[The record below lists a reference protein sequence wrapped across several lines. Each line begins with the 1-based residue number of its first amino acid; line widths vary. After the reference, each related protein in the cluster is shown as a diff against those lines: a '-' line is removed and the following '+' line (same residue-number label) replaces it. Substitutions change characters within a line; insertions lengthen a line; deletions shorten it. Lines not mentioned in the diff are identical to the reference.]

1 MASKRIGD
9 STVVFENPPFI
20 GSTASVVGPKEGKG
34 PLKGWFDLIID
45 DDMFG
50 EKTPEKAERRFLT
63 EAVGL
68 AMDKVS
74 LEYDA
79 INYFLAGDLLN
90 QIISANFTA
99 RQINVPFIGMYGAC
113 STSALSL
120 ATGSMLVDGGFADRV
135 ICATSSHYQCAE
147 RQYRYPIELN
157 IQRKLTSQYTVTG
170 AGASVVGNVGGFARV
185 THATIGRVID
195 LGITSADQMGPAMA
209 PAAADTLLR
218 HLKDTGRKPDYYDFI
233 MTGDLGKLGAEIFVE
248 LSSRN
253 GIALPDG
260 KYNDGGIMIFEGYK
274 TVGMGGSGCGC
285 SASVLYG
292 YIAKRMA
299 MKELKKV
306 LLLATGAL
314 LSPLTCLQGETIPC
328 TATAVALEI
337 A

>member
-1 MASKRIGD
+1 MASKRLGD
-9 STVVFENPPFI
+9 STVAFENPPFI
-20 GSTASVVGPKEGKG
+20 ESSASIVGPKEGKG
-34 PLKGWFDLIID
+34 PLNGWFDLVTD
-45 DDMFG
+45 DDMLG

-68 AMDKVS
+68 AMDKIS
-74 LEYDA
+74 LEYDS

-120 ATGSMLVDGGFADRV
+120 ATGCMLIDGGFADRV

-157 IQRKLTSQYTVTG
+157 IKRKLTSQYTVTA
-170 AGASVVGNVGGFARV
+170 AGASVVSNVSGFAKV

-209 PAAADTLLR
+209 PAAADTFLR
-218 HLKDTGRKPDYYDFI
+218 HFKDTGRKPDYYDFI
-233 MTGDLGKLGAEIFVE
+233 MTGDLGRLGSEIFIE

-253 GIALPDG
+253 GLAIPDN
-260 KYNDGGIMIFEGYK
+260 KYNDGGIMIFGDDK
-274 TVGMGGSGCGC
+274 STGMGGSGCGC
-285 SASVLYG
+285 SAAILYG
-292 YIAKRMA
+292 YIAKKMILREV
-299 MKELKKV
+299 KRV
-306 LLLATGAL
+306 LILATGAL

-328 TATAVALEI
+328 TATAVSLE
-337 A
+337 AV

>member
-20 GSTASVVGPKEGKG
+20 ESTASVVGPKEGKG

-113 STSALSL
+113 LLYTSDMKKCSEPRAVRNDLTILQSSNSQSTNMRSLVEKKALWS
-120 ATGSMLVDGGFADRV
+120 
-135 ICATSSHYQCAE
+135 I
-147 RQYRYPIELN
+147 I
-157 IQRKLTSQYTVTG
+157 
-170 AGASVVGNVGGFARV
+170 
-185 THATIGRVID
+185 
-195 LGITSADQMGPAMA
+195 
-209 PAAADTLLR
+209 
-218 HLKDTGRKPDYYDFI
+218 
-233 MTGDLGKLGAEIFVE
+233 
-248 LSSRN
+248 
-253 GIALPDG
+253 
-260 KYNDGGIMIFEGYK
+260 
-274 TVGMGGSGCGC
+274 
-285 SASVLYG
+285 
-292 YIAKRMA
+292 
-299 MKELKKV
+299 
-306 LLLATGAL
+306 
-314 LSPLTCLQGETIPC
+314 
-328 TATAVALEI
+328 
-337 A
+337 